1 MIGSANNYRG
11 SLKNLP
17 IDERPQERLE
27 KLGPKALSDREL
39 LAVLLRTGT
48 PKLDILQ
55 LADFIIMQAGSLA
68 GLARWD
74 VSDFQKIPGIGRV
87 KSLQLSAYIEI
98 AQRLIHG
105 RRLEDFVLDEPSKVW
120 DLIYPE
126 TISACVEKVWA
137 ICLDRKNRILRSE
150 VITSGT
156 ATSSLIHP
164 REVFRTAIRWGAT
177 AIILAHN
184 HPSGDPSPSK
194 SDLEVTRKIL
204 EASKFLDIDFFDHV
218 IIGDPNIC
226 PAKLGY
232 YSFSDNGLV

>member
-1 MIGSANNYRG
+1 MTGSAKNYRG
-11 SLKNLP
+11 SLQNLP

-55 LADFIIMQAGSLA
+55 LADYIIKQAGSLA
-68 GLARWD
+68 GLVRWD
-74 VSDFQKIPGIGRV
+74 VSEFQKIPGIGKI
-87 KSLQLSAYIEI
+87 KSLQLSAYVEV
-98 AQRLIHG
+98 AQRLAHG
-105 RRLEDFVLDEPSKVW
+105 HRLEKLVVDEPAKVW
-120 DLIYPE
+120 DFLYPE
-126 TISACVEKVWA
+126 TISECVEKVWVL
-137 ICLDRKNRILRSE
+137 CLDRKNRILRSE

-164 REVFRTAIRWGAT
+164 REVFRPAIRWGAT

-184 HPSGDPSPSK
+184 HPSGDPTPSK
-194 SDLEVTRKIL
+194 SDLQVTRKIS
-204 EASKFLDIDFFDHV
+204 EASKCLEIDFFDHV

-226 PAKLGY
+226 PSNRGY
-232 YSFSDNGLV
+232 YSFSDNGLA